1 MDFRKHALL
10 LGMIEALRRRGSR
23 TGKTHLIKGMMLAAA
38 SNVFDVP
45 FEFFLYKHGPYST
58 DIEENLDEMQSYAAI
73 TVEPAFDGYGV
84 ILLPGEMAFYVR
96 HRAPLSEVEERG
108 IERVCG
114 FLQSKNVNQ
123 LERLATAAWIRTKM
137 RITDHHEAALRLN
150 ALKPHVP
157 LEEVRHADREV
168 ARFLCER

>member
-1 MDFRKHALL
+1 MDFHKHALL
-10 LGMIEALRRRGSR
+10 LGMIETLRRRGSR
-23 TGKTHLIKGMMLAAA
+23 TGKTHVIKGMMLAAA
-38 SNVFDVP
+38 SKAFDVP

-58 DIEENLDEMQSYAAI
+58 DIEENLEEMQSYAAI

-84 ILLPGEMAFYVR
+84 IFQPGEMASYVKQ
-96 HRAPLSEVEERG
+96 RAPLSEQEESG
-108 IERVCG
+108 IERVCN

-123 LERLATAAWIRTKM
+123 LERLATAAWIRTRM

-157 LEEVRHADREV
+157 LQEAREADQEV
-168 ARFLCER
+168 AGFLCEQ